1 MVVVCVTPGTAA
13 ALATTALLKFPAPLP
28 VVTRRSA
35 RTASSTL
42 ALADLDSEAP
52 NTDIAATRA
61 RPTMSAEAVWAVR
74 RGLRIEFSRPSWP
87 ATPSTRA
94 SGRPITLEIG
104 RAIAGDNM
112 ATPTKMRTAPTPTSA
127 MTGLASP
134 TASSA
139 APARATAAPQINR
152 RLSEPSP
159 ADDWSL
165 SAAIGGMR
173 TALRAGPIAATT
185 VTPTPTASPTST
197 VRSPNNSD
205 PGGSGGDPPRVAA
218 GADRAHARHA
228 DADRQPYQHGPQP
241 EHQRSGGQR
250 DPEPA

>member
-42 ALADLDSEAP
+42 AVADLDSEAP

-74 RGLRIEFSRPSWP
+74 RGLRIEFPRP
-87 ATPSTRA
+87 

-173 TALRAGPIAATT
+173 TALRAGPIRATAL
-185 VTPTPTASPTST
+185 TPRAPASPTST